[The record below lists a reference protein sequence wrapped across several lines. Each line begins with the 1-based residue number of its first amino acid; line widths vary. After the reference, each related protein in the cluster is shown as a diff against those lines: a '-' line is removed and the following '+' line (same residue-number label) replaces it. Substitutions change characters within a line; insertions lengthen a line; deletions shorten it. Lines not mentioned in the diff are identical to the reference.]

1 MHVRV
6 RVRVDGN
13 IYTVANLGNR
23 TLRLE
28 NYRIEN
34 FVTTKMLFIL
44 RFELRYLIWF
54 YRYETSRMESL
65 LQRYEQ
71 RVFDL
76 EESEVDLR
84 ERLTGAQGSL
94 GSLIYWSFVVL
105 TSGGVRPKLPKLAIG
120 TSASAHYIPTLDQS
134 NSIDPK

>member
-1 MHVRV
+1 
-6 RVRVDGN
+6 
-13 IYTVANLGNR
+13 
-23 TLRLE
+23 
-28 NYRIEN
+28 
-34 FVTTKMLFIL
+34 
-44 RFELRYLIWF
+44 
-54 YRYETSRMESL
+54 MESL

-94 GSLIYWSFVVL
+94 GSLIYWSFVLL

-120 TSASAHYIPTLDQS
+120 TSAAAHYIPTSDKS

>member
-1 MHVRV
+1 MPVQ
-6 RVRVDGN
+6 GKF
-13 IYTVANLGNR
+13 G
-23 TLRLE
+23 
-28 NYRIEN
+28 
-34 FVTTKMLFIL
+34 LFS
-44 RFELRYLIWF
+44 FFHFWVHSSSMTYSNKQLRYLILF

-120 TSASAHYIPTLDQS
+120 TSAAAHYIPTSDQS